1 MTKFDKEKYSL
12 SVGESDLERMTMLG
26 EIYMPYCADFL
37 FENGLAPGLQVADIG
52 CGPGNV
58 SLWLAEQVAT
68 TGKVV
73 SIDNSDEQLAI
84 LNKRILENE
93 VCNISTYKT
102 DIYEID
108 QIKECFDLIFCRFLF
123 IHLSHPLLAIQKL
136 KKLLKPGGY
145 LIIAELDNSTWFSY
159 PESKALL
166 NDTALLCKVGIQKG
180 ADFCIGPK
188 LFGYLRQENFN
199 SINVKIAQPV
209 LLDIHRDYLILKC
222 KAWANT
228 YLEYNLISSVDLES
242 MIEGLYDI
250 TNNSEYLL
258 AGAKMYLTCGK
269 NPQH

>member
-1 MTKFDKEKYSL
+1 MTRLDKEKYSL
-12 SVGESDLERMTMLG
+12 SVGESDLKRMTMIG
-26 EIYMPYCADFL
+26 EIYMPYCEDFL

-58 SLWLAEQVAT
+58 SLWLAEKVGEA
-68 TGKVV
+68 GKVV

-108 QIKECFDLIFCRFLF
+108 KIKERFDLIFCRFLF
-123 IHLSHPLLAIQKL
+123 IHLSHPLLAMQKL
-136 KKLLKPGGY
+136 KNLLKPGGS

-159 PESKALL
+159 PESVALM
-166 NDTALLCKVGIQKG
+166 NDTALLCKVGIKKE

-188 LFGYLRQENFN
+188 LFGYFRQANFN
-199 SINVKIAQPV
+199 TINVKIAQPV
-209 LLDIHRDYLILKC
+209 LLDKQREYLILKC

-228 YLEYNLISSVDLES
+228 YLEYNLIYTVDLER

-250 TNNSEYLL
+250 INDRDYLL

-269 NPQH
+269 NKQH